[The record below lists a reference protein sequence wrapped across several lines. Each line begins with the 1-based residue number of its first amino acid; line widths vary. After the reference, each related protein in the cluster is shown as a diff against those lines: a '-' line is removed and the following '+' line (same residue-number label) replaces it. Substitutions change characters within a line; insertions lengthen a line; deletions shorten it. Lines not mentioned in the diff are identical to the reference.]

1 VFCATD
7 QCRKRLEACINIED
21 DHSEDLLW
29 HFLPDIPVATHHNLF
44 FSEPPTTSHNCLSS
58 ESPTFERTQQTFSQM
73 KKFAIH
79 KLLWWHFQV
88 GWASGL
94 QFIFFW
100 DNVNNQKY
108 IWIILSKMTGELDK
122 SVRFSCQIF
131 SVFYMPTPSLSSQQT
146 ACELWWL
153 SGGKGGIL
161 SELQAVLCTTV
172 VHSGMRTNMSS
183 SWIYF

>member
-1 VFCATD
+1 MTTGSC
-7 QCRKRLEACINIED
+7 QNHRRQ
-21 DHSEDLLW
+21 
-29 HFLPDIPVATHHNLF
+29 
-44 FSEPPTTSHNCLSS
+44 PTTGSIRSFQHLKECNETLV
-58 ESPTFERTQQTFSQM
+58 RW
-73 KKFAIH
+73 KFAIH